1 MNTAIGTTD
10 GGNDTDSD
18 DADIDDE
25 LDKLEEDYNWTKTL
39 LLFAGLATSMEENSI
54 SCTARLRDDQIV

>member
-1 MNTAIGTTD
+1 MNTAIGATD

-39 LLFAGLATSMEENSI
+39 WLFAGLVASMEENSI